1 MANRLLYLVRH
12 GEPEDLET
20 EWEDAAL
27 SDLGRQ
33 QARLLGERLRGV
45 PFAAVSHSP
54 LRRAAQTAE
63 LIAESLPGVPVSP
76 SELLADCVPSAPDR
90 DLLPPAWAEFL
101 DGLPAAERTQG
112 PARAAAAVERYAG
125 PAGEDRRELVVTH
138 NFLIGWFVRDAMDA
152 PAWRWL
158 GLNQYHCALTVVLY
172 RPGRPSSLVGYN
184 DVGHLPPALR
194 GTDHPPELR
203 V

>member
-45 PFAAVSHSP
+45 PFAAVFHSP

-76 SELLADCVPSAPDR
+76 SALLADCVPSAPDR

-112 PARAAAAVERYAG
+112 
-125 PAGEDRRELVVTH
+125 RRGRPRPSNAT
-138 NFLIGWFVRDAMDA
+138 RD
-152 PAWRWL
+152 
-158 GLNQYHCALTVVLY
+158 
-172 RPGRPSSLVGYN
+172 RPGRTGASWSS
-184 DVGHLPPALR
+184 R
-194 GTDHPPELR
+194 TTS
-203 V
+203 